1 MATST
6 IQHRAS
12 PSTTDEGV
20 PSGSPA
26 SAFVLGA
33 LDAEGKPSTALPVT
47 MRFTSSTGSARVQ
60 LYVRDPAGA
69 WHAASSS
76 RTARHGQRVLLPIA
90 PLAGTRFAFLR
101 VTGASSAWSMTA
113 EAGVAQELE
122 AEAATGASSQGAWYV
137 TTATGSDGAD
147 GTSSSTALRSLGE
160 LVRRWNADPSPF
172 TADQVVYVTGDVA
185 ERFAF
190 TVRQEKLNGHVVHVR
205 TTAAKTTHATGTL
218 SAATAITYA
227 GAGAATTIT
236 GTLSSG
242 TWTTHRGRKIVITG
256 PALNPRIGAWAWID
270 EDLGGDVAVTSPF
283 LPAAANFATPDSTAP
298 VTPAASDEFAI
309 VSDYAIS
316 VQPLVDMSSSG
327 GSSYNYFDLIVEGF
341 RLTGTYAQGAGFR
354 GGAAALVGCSWEDW
368 HPIEGAGSV
377 WCFGTRVAAFL
388 GADESALLWLGACY
402 LDGIAGAYVSAYGAG
417 ASRVHVVGDTLISQG
432 ASVDSDTTLKL
443 GKVCVRHNSADAL
456 ICWAGRLR
464 ISDATKVYGSGNTNQ
479 ILVLAGGTV
488 GIYSATGLAG
498 LIATSSAAVMDFRNS
513 KTKAWADLPFV
524 ANALPADSQ
533 AMLILQ

>member
-1 MATST
+1 MAGE
-6 IQHRAS
+6 A
-12 PSTTDEGV
+12 GL
-20 PSGSPA
+20 GSPH
-26 SAFVLGA
+26 GD
-33 LDAEGKPSTALPVT
+33 LD
-47 MRFTSSTGSARVQ
+47 
-60 LYVRDPAGA
+60 DPAP
-69 WHAASSS
+69 
-76 RTARHGQRVLLPIA
+76 RLP
-90 PLAGTRFAFLR
+90 LDDR
-101 VTGASSAWSMTA
+101 
-113 EAGVAQELE
+113 
-122 AEAATGASSQGAWYV
+122 
-137 TTATGSDGAD
+137 
-147 GTSSSTALRSLGE
+147 
-160 LVRRWNADPSPF
+160 
-172 TADQVVYVTGDVA
+172 
-185 ERFAF
+185 
-190 TVRQEKLNGHVVHVR
+190 
-205 TTAAKTTHATGTL
+205 
-218 SAATAITYA
+218 
-227 GAGAATTIT
+227 
-236 GTLSSG
+236 
-242 TWTTHRGRKIVITG
+242 RGRPLRKSRLRLRPRRPRRRREAVDG
-256 PALNPRIGAWAWID
+256 PPRHDA
-270 EDLGGDVAVTSPF
+270 
-283 LPAAANFATPDSTAP
+283 
-298 VTPAASDEFAI
+298 
-309 VSDYAIS
+309 
-316 VQPLVDMSSSG
+316 
-327 GSSYNYFDLIVEGF
+327 
-341 RLTGTYAQGAGFR
+341 
-354 GGAAALVGCSWEDW
+354 AAALVGCSWEDW